1 MNIVKYK
8 LDHMRK
14 KMETEERDATSRSS
28 FRCLQCDK
36 QFTDLE
42 ADQLFDFTTQ
52 EFKCTHCGGTVE
64 EDESAMPKKDS
75 RLLLAKFNDQMEKL
89 YELLRAVEDIR
100 LAPEVL
106 EPDPVDLASVGLGGA
121 DAGKGK
127 GPSNGNPDDARW
139 SGEASRAG
147 GFENLNQGI
156 NIDFG
161 AATTK
166 VVEKKE
172 MPTWISEST
181 VRTAEDQAEET
192 AMTAMGPSMG
202 LVEQEET
209 GQAEPDDEITNLL
222 LRHERQKGAG
232 GAVAGLGAGDESDSD
247 NRSDDSD
254 DGGMGGMQDGVDRDA
269 ALLAATFAEREDVME
284 DVEVMEDDSDEAD
297 DIPTIKVGGEEY
309 EITDV
314 THEIIARMTTEE
326 TERYNQL
333 YQDFYKDM
341 YD

>member
-1 MNIVKYK
+1 M
-8 LDHMRK
+8 

-89 YELLRAVEDIR
+89 YELLRAVEDIK

-106 EPDPVDLASVGLGGA
+106 EPDPVDLASVGLGGSE
-121 DAGKGK
+121 AGKGK
-127 GPSNGNPDDARW
+127 GANNGNPDDQRW

-147 GFENLNQGI
+147 GLGEINQGI

-161 AATTK
+161 AAKDK

-172 MPTWISEST
+172 LPTWISEST

-209 GQAEPDDEITNLL
+209 TQAEPDDKITNLL

-232 GAVAGLGAGDESDSD
+232 GAVAGLGAADDSDSD

-254 DGGMGGMQDGVDRDA
+254 DGGMGLMQDGVDRDA
-269 ALLAATFAEREDVME
+269 ALLAATFASAEREDVVE
-284 DVEVMEDDSDEAD
+284 DVEVMDDDSDEAD
-297 DIPTIKVGGEEY
+297 DIPTIKVGGEEF
-309 EITDV
+309 EIADDIPTIKV
-314 THEIIARMTTEE
+314 GGEE
-326 TERYNQL
+326 
-333 YQDFYKDM
+333 F
-341 YD
+341 

>member
-1 MNIVKYK
+1 
-8 LDHMRK
+8 
-14 KMETEERDATSRSS
+14 
-28 FRCLQCDK
+28 
-36 QFTDLE
+36 
-42 ADQLFDFTTQ
+42 
-52 EFKCTHCGGTVE
+52 
-64 EDESAMPKKDS
+64 MPKKDS

-121 DAGKGK
+121 DGGKGK
-127 GPSNGNPDDARW
+127 GPNSGNPDDARW

-192 AMTAMGPSMG
+192 AMGPSMG

-209 GQAEPDDEITNLL
+209 RPAEPNDEITNLL

-232 GAVAGLGAGDESDSD
+232 GAVAGLGAGDSD

-254 DGGMGGMQDGVDRDA
+254 DGGMQDGVDGDG
-269 ALLAATFAEREDVME
+269 L
-284 DVEVMEDDSDEAD
+284 
-297 DIPTIKVGGEEY
+297 
-309 EITDV
+309 
-314 THEIIARMTTEE
+314 
-326 TERYNQL
+326 
-333 YQDFYKDM
+333 
-341 YD
+341 